1 MKMISSHSSRRTVVI
16 SVALLLVAATMGYA
30 LRPETIDVDS
40 YAVSEAPLRSTV
52 DEDGRTRVKNRFV
65 ITAPVT
71 GRLERIVLREGD
83 RVSRGEVV
91 AWLSP
96 IPLDSASRRGANARL
111 EAANG
116 LLQEASA
123 RVTQATVALDLAR
136 NAEARKKRLF
146 AAGAA
151 PATEYEQ
158 AEAELRAK
166 SQELVAN
173 RSRAR
178 AARAE
183 VMEARAALGPG
194 EGSSV
199 SRVPVRSPVNG
210 QVLRLPE
217 PSERVVNAG
226 VSILELGDARSIEVV
241 ADVLSSDAVRMR
253 SGDKVIIAEWG
264 GDTPLLGRVARIEPA
279 AFTRVSALGVEEQR
293 VNVVIDVVDAPESL
307 GDGFRVEAQII
318 VWESQKT
325 RTVPSS
331 AVFQRAGS
339 WQVFTVDNG
348 RARRRSVS
356 VGHSGS
362 AMVEI
367 TSGLDAGEHVILFPS
382 DQIEEG
388 VRVREH
394 VQG

>member
-1 MKMISSHSSRRTVVI
+1 
-16 SVALLLVAATMGYA
+16 
-30 LRPETIDVDS
+30 
-40 YAVSEAPLRSTV
+40 
-52 DEDGRTRVKNRFV
+52 
-65 ITAPVT
+65 
-71 GRLERIVLREGD
+71 
-83 RVSRGEVV
+83 
-91 AWLSP
+91 
-96 IPLDSASRRGANARL
+96 
-111 EAANG
+111 
-116 LLQEASA
+116 
-123 RVTQATVALDLAR
+123 
-136 NAEARKKRLF
+136 
-146 AAGAA
+146 
-151 PATEYEQ
+151 
-158 AEAELRAK
+158 
-166 SQELVAN
+166 
-173 RSRAR
+173 
-178 AARAE
+178 
-183 VMEARAALGPG
+183 MEARAALGPG